1 MATSGT
7 YAFTLDLADM
17 IEESFERAGL
27 ELRSGYDYR
36 TARRSID
43 LLMLEWQNRGLNLWT
58 IQEGTTSITAGTARY
73 ALSGEILDIIEAY
86 IRTDSGDT
94 SKQFDQVLT
103 RVSISQ
109 HAHLSNKLDQ
119 AKPLQYW
126 LEKDPAAIAVN
137 LWPVPDSA
145 ETYTLGYYYMQR
157 VEDSGS
163 PGSNNMDV
171 PSRYLPCLVSG
182 LAYQIS
188 LKRPEASERAPM
200 LKSEYEEQWSLAAD
214 ADREKASFRVTPG
227 GYRFT

>member
-7 YAFTLDLADM
+7 YTFNLDLTDM

-58 IQEGTTSITAGTARY
+58 IQEGTTSVTAGTSRY
-73 ALSGEILDIIEAY
+73 TLAGDILDVIEAY
-86 IRTDSGDT
+86 IRTDSGSSDN
-94 SKQFDQVLT
+94 QFDQMMT
-103 RVSISQ
+103 RISVSSY
-109 HAHLSNKLDQ
+109 AHLSNKLTQ

-126 LEKDPAAIAVN
+126 IEKDPAAISIN
-137 LWPVPDSA
+137 LWPVPDSV

-157 VEDSGS
+157 IEDSGK
-163 PGSNNMDV
+163 PGSNNMDM

-182 LAYQIS
+182 LAYQLS
-188 LKRPEASERAPM
+188 LKRPESAERAVG
-200 LKSEYEEQWSLAAD
+200 LKAEYEEQWNLAAD

-227 GYRFT
+227 GYRF

>member
-7 YAFTLDLADM
+7 YAFNLDLTDM

-58 IQEGTTSITAGTARY
+58 IQEGTTSVTAGTSRY
-73 ALSGEILDIIEAY
+73 TLAGDILEVIEAY
-86 IRTDSGDT
+86 IRTDSGSTDNHY
-94 SKQFDQVLT
+94 DQMIT
-103 RVSISQ
+103 RVSVSQ
-109 HAHLSNKLDQ
+109 YAHLSNKLTQ

-126 LEKDPAAIAVN
+126 VEKDPGAISIN
-137 LWPVPDSA
+137 LWPVPDSV

-157 VEDSGS
+157 IEDSGK
-163 PGSNNMDV
+163 PGSNNMDM

-182 LAYQIS
+182 LAYQSS
-188 LKRPEASERAPM
+188 LKRPEVSDRAPS
-200 LKSEYEEQWSLAAD
+200 LKADYEEQWNLAAD
-214 ADREKASFRVTPG
+214 ADREKAAFQVTPG
-227 GYRFT
+227 GYRF

>member
-7 YAFTLDLADM
+7 YAFNLDLTDM

-58 IQEGTTSITAGTARY
+58 IQEGTTSVTAGTSRY
-73 ALSGEILDIIEAY
+73 TLAGDILDVIEAY
-86 IRTDSGDT
+86 IRTDSGSTDN
-94 SKQFDQVLT
+94 QFDQMIT
-103 RVSISQ
+103 RVSVSQ
-109 HAHLSNKLDQ
+109 YAHLSNKLTQ

-126 LEKDPAAIAVN
+126 VEKDPGAISIN
-137 LWPVPDSA
+137 LWPVPDSV

-157 VEDSGS
+157 IEDSGK
-163 PGSNNMDV
+163 PGSNNMDM

-182 LAYQIS
+182 LAYQLS
-188 LKRPEASERAPM
+188 LKRPEVSDRAPS
-200 LKSEYEEQWSLAAD
+200 LKADYEEQWKLAAD
-214 ADREKASFRVTPG
+214 ADREKAAFQVTPA
-227 GYRFT
+227 GYRF

>member
-7 YAFTLDLADM
+7 YAFNLDLTDM

-58 IQEGTTSITAGTARY
+58 IQEGTTSVTAGTSRY
-73 ALSGEILDIIEAY
+73 TLAGAILEVIEAY
-86 IRTDSGDT
+86 IRTDSGSTDN
-94 SKQFDQVLT
+94 QFDQMIT
-103 RVSISQ
+103 RVSVSQ
-109 HAHLSNKLDQ
+109 YAHLSNKLTQ

-126 LEKDPAAIAVN
+126 VEKDPGAISIN
-137 LWPVPDSA
+137 LWPVPDSV

-157 VEDSGS
+157 IEDSGK
-163 PGSNNMDV
+163 PGSNNMDM

-182 LAYQIS
+182 LAYQLS
-188 LKRPEASERAPM
+188 LKRPEVSDRAPS
-200 LKSEYEEQWSLAAD
+200 LKADYEEQWNLAAD
-214 ADREKASFRVTPG
+214 ADREKAAFQVTPG
-227 GYRFT
+227 GYRF

>member
-7 YAFTLDLADM
+7 YTFNLDLTDM

-58 IQEGTTSITAGTARY
+58 IQEGTTSVTAGTARY
-73 ALSGEILDIIEAY
+73 TLAGDILDVIEAY
-86 IRTDSGDT
+86 IRTDSG
-94 SKQFDQVLT
+94 SSSSQFDQMMT
-103 RVSISQ
+103 RISVSSY
-109 HAHLSNKLDQ
+109 AHLSNKLTE

-126 LEKDPAAIAVN
+126 IEKDPAAISIN
-137 LWPVPDSA
+137 LWPVPDSV

-157 VEDSGS
+157 IEDSGK
-163 PGSNNMDV
+163 PGSNNMDM

-182 LAYQIS
+182 LAYQLS
-188 LKRPEASERAPM
+188 LKRPESAERAVG
-200 LKSEYEEQWSLAAD
+200 LKAEYEEQWNLAAD

-227 GYRFT
+227 GYRF